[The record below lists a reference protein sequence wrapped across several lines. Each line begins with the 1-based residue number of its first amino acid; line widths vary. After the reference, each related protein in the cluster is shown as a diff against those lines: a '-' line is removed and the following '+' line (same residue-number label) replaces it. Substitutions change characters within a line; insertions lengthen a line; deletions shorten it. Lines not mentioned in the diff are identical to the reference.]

1 MQNLF
6 VCTVLSL
13 FILSCGESGSERKDG
28 YSETPKSLGD
38 SLFHSVMEGHDEA
51 MAKMGKLKSYQEQ
64 ISKKID
70 LFGKEASREAKLFVD
85 SLRRTNADLRAAEE
99 KMNRWMDKFSVDSA
113 QSESGNR
120 VKYLRVQDDQVEA
133 IKQKILKALD
143 KADSVLR
150 K

>member
-6 VCTVLSL
+6 VCAVLCL

-51 MAKMGKLKSYQEQ
+51 MAKMGKLKSYQLQ

-70 LFGKEASREAKLFVD
+70 SLGKKASGEAKLVLD

-99 KMNRWMDKFSVDSA
+99 KMNEWMDKFSVDSA
-113 QSESGNR
+113 QSETGNR
-120 VKYLRVQDDQVEA
+120 VKYLRVQEDQVEA
-133 IKQKILKALD
+133 VKQKILRALG